1 METGNGQKVE
11 IWRWSK
17 FADSQN
23 EEDSGLPPQA
33 GGGAMQT
40 RGMPSPQ
47 NCGWGSCLLSTKL
60 LGSPLGKTGQAME
73 PCHVCH
79 GNQIS

>member
-1 METGNGQKVE
+1 METGDFVSSDNSSLRYDVPPPVCSESSKWGQKVE

-40 RGMPSPQ
+40 RRMPSPQ
-47 NCGWGSCLLSTKL
+47 NC
-60 LGSPLGKTGQAME
+60 
-73 PCHVCH
+73 
-79 GNQIS
+79 